1 MNFRCKKA
9 IQCLVV
15 VSTVWVTS
23 GCEVLKQFHQQGN
36 DQDQSAQQLCETQ
49 DQEDI
54 YVAFCIP
61 STWLQFALEAQALTW
76 PERMQSIEALDEAPL
91 SLLKKVLLSQGA
103 DTPYQD
109 RLRAQNWIIK
119 IRGNA
124 SSVMQVLLT
133 ELIYENSKQLLEFE
147 SAITIL
153 SRVNSRQEELISQLE
168 LTLSERE
175 QEIQK
180 QQDQVEQL
188 LKIETDLIEQN
199 RNEKR

>member
-9 IQCLVV
+9 FQGLVV
-15 VSTVWVTS
+15 ISAVWMMS
-23 GCEVLKQFHQQGN
+23 ACEALNQFRQQAN
-36 DQDQSAQQLCETQ
+36 NQHNATQ
-49 DQEDI
+49 
-54 YVAFCIP
+54 AMCKP
-61 STWLQFALEAQALTW
+61 STWLQFLLEVQALTW
-76 PERMQSIEALDEAPL
+76 PERMQSIDDLGDEPVNV
-91 SLLKKVLLSQGA
+91 LKKILLSQGA

-109 RLRAQNWIIK
+109 RLRAQNWIVK
-119 IRGNA
+119 ISGDT
-124 SSVMQVLLT
+124 SQVMQVLLT
-133 ELIYENSKQLLEFE
+133 DLIYENSKQLLEFE

-153 SRVNSRQEELISQLE
+153 SRVNSRQEKLISQLE

-175 QEIQK
+175 QKIQK

>member
-9 IQCLVV
+9 IQVV
-15 VSTVWVTS
+15 VVISSVWLS
-23 GCEVLKQFHQQGN
+23 SACETLKQFGQQVN
-36 DQDQSAQQLCETQ
+36 NQQYSAQRLCDTQ
-49 DQEDI
+49 DHKDTYE
-54 YVAFCIP
+54 AFCNP
-61 STWLQFALEAQALTW
+61 STWLQFVLETHALTW
-76 PERMQSIEALDEAPL
+76 PERMQSIDDLDDAPV
-91 SLLKKVLLSQGA
+91 SLLKKILLSQGA
-103 DTPYQD
+103 DTPYQH
-109 RLRAQNWIIK
+109 RLRAQNWIVKIK
-119 IRGNA
+119 ANA
-124 SSVMQVLLT
+124 SSVMQVLLND
-133 ELIYENSKQLLEFE
+133 LIYENSKQLLEFE

-153 SRVNSRQEELISQLE
+153 SRVNSRQEKLISELE

>member
-9 IQCLVV
+9 IQGLVV
-15 VSTVWVTS
+15 ISAVWAISACEALNQFRQQAS
-23 GCEVLKQFHQQGN
+23 GQHNAAQVICESQ
-36 DQDQSAQQLCETQ
+36 E
-49 DQEDI
+49 QEDA
-54 YVAFCIP
+54 YGAFCKP
-61 STWLQFALEAQALTW
+61 STWLQFVLEAQALSW
-76 PERMQSIEALDEAPL
+76 SERMQSINDLDDEPVNV
-91 SLLKKVLLSQGA
+91 LKKILLSQGA

-109 RLRAQNWIIK
+109 RLRAQNWIVK
-119 IRGNA
+119 ISGD
-124 SSVMQVLLT
+124 SSEVMQVLLT
-133 ELIYENSKQLLEFE
+133 DLIYENSKQLLEFE

-153 SRVNSRQEELISQLE
+153 SRVNSRQEKLISQLE

-175 QEIQK
+175 QKIQK

>member
-9 IQCLVV
+9 IQGLVV
-15 VSTVWVTS
+15 ISAVWMMSACEALNQFRQQANNQHNATQAMCVSP
-23 GCEVLKQFHQQGN
+23 EH
-36 DQDQSAQQLCETQ
+36 
-49 DQEDI
+49 EDAFG
-54 YVAFCIP
+54 AFCKP
-61 STWLQFALEAQALTW
+61 STWLQFLLEVQALTW
-76 PERMQSIEALDEAPL
+76 PERMQSIDDLGDEPVNV
-91 SLLKKVLLSQGA
+91 LKKILLSQGA

-109 RLRAQNWIIK
+109 RLRAQNWIVK
-119 IRGNA
+119 ISGDT
-124 SSVMQVLLT
+124 SQVMQVLLT
-133 ELIYENSKQLLEFE
+133 DLIYENSKQLLEFE

-153 SRVNSRQEELISQLE
+153 SRVNSRQEKLISQLE

-175 QEIQK
+175 QKIQK